1 MYIYLITAFLVAALA
16 CWGLS
21 KFLQKRG
28 RNLPLIFFGGIV
40 YILVALPIVWS
51 LYLYFALGF
60 IAIGGLFI
68 ALSQYSLPAKLQAA
82 IVALPIVILYALMWY
97 TESSYN
103 IFLIPE
109 GYRGRVVIVHGCS
122 DGAPREFEGFYRVY
136 RIGANGLLKSRFSF
150 AGGAFD
156 SLHSKYFFVDKFG
169 KRTPIA
175 DEVEAQT
182 VAVQGLWTLGAERT
196 GETGIDFIV
205 DKPVNDPHEYRASE
219 KEKWQREID
228 SCSQDR

>member
-21 KFLQKRG
+21 KFLRKRG
-28 RNLPLIFFGGIV
+28 RNLPLIFYGGLV

-68 ALSQYSLPAKLQAA
+68 ALSQYSLPARLQAPL
-82 IVALPIVILYALMWY
+82 VALPIVSLYALMWY
-97 TESSYN
+97 NEPSYN

-109 GYRGRVVIVHGCS
+109 GYRGRVVVVHGCR

-136 RIGANGLLKSRFSF
+136 KIGQNGLLKSRFNF

-175 DEVEAQT
+175 EDAEPDK
-182 VAVQGLWTLGAERT
+182 VAIQGLWTLGAERT
-196 GETGIDFIV
+196 GDTGIDFIV
-205 DKPVNDPHEYRASE
+205 DTHVADTDAYKTND

-228 SCSQDR
+228 SCSHN